1 MYCKFCVFA
10 VYFQIFSAVTTY
22 LVILIQF
29 KQLEDSK
36 VEDPVPEQT

>member
-1 MYCKFCVFA
+1 MKINLIL
-10 VYFQIFSAVTTY
+10 QIFSAVTTY

-36 VEDPVPEQT
+36 LEEQVSN

>member
-1 MYCKFCVFA
+1 MEINII
-10 VYFQIFSAVTTY
+10 FQIFSAVTTY

-36 VEDPVPEQT
+36 LDEQVQNET

>member
-1 MYCKFCVFA
+1 MIINIIL
-10 VYFQIFSAVTTY
+10 QIFSAVTTY

-36 VEDPVPEQT
+36 LEEQVQNEI